1 MTFHKTR
8 AKRKAHGTT
17 KNGNRTERHSP
28 RIVVSIDADDMR
40 RLAWWANRKG
50 VPTAAVIRDA
60 VRAYLLPVRVDADR
74 AAGLDVDHIP
84 PAL

>member
-8 AKRKAHGTT
+8 DKRKARGTT
-17 KNGNRTERHSP
+17 SNGKRERQRSP
-28 RIVVSIDADDMR
+28 RIVVSIDADDFR

-74 AAGLDVDHIP
+74 AAGLNVDHIP